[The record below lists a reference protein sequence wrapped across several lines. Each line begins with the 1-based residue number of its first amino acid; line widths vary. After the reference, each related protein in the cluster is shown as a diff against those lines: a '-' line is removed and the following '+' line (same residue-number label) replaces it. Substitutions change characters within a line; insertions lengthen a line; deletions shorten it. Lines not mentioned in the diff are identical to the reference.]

1 MRTSGVMLLL
11 ASLAAFA
18 VTSSSAAESGWTT
31 APKLD
36 GVYHISATRE
46 EKLAIDPSCVGL
58 STYSEATLV
67 FDRGW
72 FRLWRESDVEGDA
85 FWFSGTFSLQE
96 DGIVAMRVEAAG
108 YGPNPDASNPIRP
121 PFTMALGYSLSR
133 EELTF
138 SVVPVTGLV
147 LSPRCL
153 ALKPWRRIAEAPS
166 VTFKTPRSALVGTWS
181 NGRRVLVLDGRRFS
195 LGKKA
200 ATPTRGYMY
209 EVLGDAIRL
218 RTPYAQFWEYTWN
231 IKSGLLEL
239 SHPPYG
245 GWNRELT
252 RKPWRRVGR

>member
-1 MRTSGVMLLL
+1 MLLL

-18 VTSSSAAESGWTT
+18 VTSSSAAEGGSTNAKVQKT

-36 GVYHISATRE
+36 GVYYLSATRD
-46 EKLAIDPSCVGL
+46 EKLAIDPQCADV

-72 FRLWRESDVEGDA
+72 LRLWRQSDVDGDA
-85 FWFSGTFSLQE
+85 FWLSGTFSQD
-96 DGIVAMRVEAAG
+96 DGIVTMRVAAAG
-108 YGPNPDASNPIRP
+108 YGPTPDASNTIRP
-121 PFTMALGYSLSR
+121 PFTMALGYDLSR

-138 SVVPVTGLV
+138 SVVPVTGSV

-153 ALKPWRRIAEAPS
+153 ALKPWQRIADAPS
-166 VTFKTPRSALVGTWS
+166 VTFKTPTSALVGTWS
-181 NGRRVLVLDGRRFS
+181 NGRRVLVLDGRHFS

-200 ATPTRGYMY
+200 VKPTRQYTY

-218 RTPYAQFWEYTWN
+218 RTPYAQFWEYTWKIN
-231 IKSGLLEL
+231 SGSLEL

-245 GWNRELT
+245 RWNRELT